1 MTLNPADYGQAPPA
15 EGWFPDPTSPGH
27 ERRWDGTSW
36 TNETRESAKSQLVEP
51 TALAS
56 PDQLNAAIL
65 SAEAYS
71 ELVDLAPP
79 TLPASVPLLSVATA
93 PKRDRKT
100 RRLVGGLSLLLVFA
114 GVIAVIVGVYGL
126 VGVLAMQTTA
136 AILLAVAGAV
146 VFFAGIVVGAIRTR
160 R

>member
-27 ERRWDGTSW
+27 DRRWDGTSW
-36 TNETRESAKSQLVEP
+36 TNETRESARSQLIDSGD
-51 TALAS
+51 LAT
-56 PDQLNAAIL
+56 PDQLSAAIL

-79 TLPASVPLLSVATA
+79 TPGTSVALLSVATT
-93 PKRDRKT
+93 PKRDRTT

-114 GVIAVIVGVYGL
+114 GLIAVIVAVYGL
-126 VGVLAMQTTA
+126 VGVLTLPAGTA
-136 AILLAVAGAV
+136 IPLAVGGAVLFFVGIVAGAN
-146 VFFAGIVVGAIRTR
+146 RTLR
-160 R
+160 

>member
-1 MTLNPADYGQAPPA
+1 M
-15 EGWFPDPTSPGH
+15 
-27 ERRWDGTSW
+27 
-36 TNETRESAKSQLVEP
+36 
-51 TALAS
+51 
-56 PDQLNAAIL
+56 
-65 SAEAYS
+65 
-71 ELVDLAPP
+71 
-79 TLPASVPLLSVATA
+79 PLLSVATA

-126 VGVLAMQTTA
+126 VGVLALQTTA

-146 VFFAGIVVGAIRTR
+146 LFFAGIIVGAIRTR